1 MDLGLKDKV
10 VIVTGGG
17 AGIGGAISETLAEE
31 GAIPVIFAR
40 TEPSAEF
47 LNKIRM
53 LSPRTDWIRAD
64 VSRDDD
70 CRAGV
75 EEVHRRWG
83 KVYGLVN
90 NAGSNDGI
98 GLDAG
103 PEAFRASIDK
113 NLIHY
118 YLLAH
123 LLLDDLKALK
133 GAIVNISS
141 KTAVTGQG
149 NTSAYVAAK
158 AAQLGLTREW
168 AAALAPHGVRVNAV
182 LPAEV
187 MTPMYQRWINTMD
200 DPEAKLKE
208 ITDRIPLENRMT
220 EDREIAA
227 TTVFALSP
235 RAGHTTGQWLYVDGG
250 YVHLDRS
257 LSALNLSA

>member
-17 AGIGGAISETLAEE
+17 AGIGGAISQTLAEE

-40 TEPSAEF
+40 TEPDAAF
-47 LNKIRM
+47 LKSIKS
-53 LSPRTDWIRAD
+53 LSPKADWIHAD
-64 VSRDDD
+64 VSKDAD
-70 CRAGV
+70 CRAAV
-75 EEVHRRWG
+75 EETHRRWG
-83 KVYGLVN
+83 NVYGLVN

-123 LLLDDLKALK
+123 LLLDDLKASK

-200 DPEAKLKE
+200 DPKAKLKE

>member
-17 AGIGGAISETLAEE
+17 AGIGGAISQTLAEE

-40 TEPSAEF
+40 TEPDAAF
-47 LNKIRM
+47 LKSVKA
-53 LSPRTDWIRAD
+53 LSPKADWIHAD
-64 VSRDDD
+64 VSRDEE
-70 CRAGV
+70 CRAAV
-75 EEVHRRWG
+75 EETHQRWG

-123 LLLDDLKALK
+123 LLLDDFKASK

-141 KTAVTGQG
+141 KTAITGQG

-168 AAALAPHGVRVNAV
+168 AAALAPYGVRVNAV

-187 MTPMYQRWINTMD
+187 MTPMYKRWINTME

-250 YVHLDRS
+250 YVHLDRA

>member
-1 MDLGLKDKV
+1 MDLALKDKI

-17 AGIGGAISETLAEE
+17 AGIGGAISQTLAEE

-40 TEPSAEF
+40 TEPSAKF
-47 LNKIRM
+47 LKGIKT
-53 LSPRTDWIRAD
+53 LSPKADWIRAD
-64 VSRDDD
+64 VSNDED
-70 CRAGV
+70 CRAAV
-75 EEVHRRWG
+75 EETHRRWG

-90 NAGSNDGI
+90 NAGANDGV

-123 LLLDDLKALK
+123 LLLDDLKFLK

-200 DPEAKLKE
+200 DPEAKLRE
-208 ITDRIPLENRMT
+208 ITDRIPLEGRMT

-227 TTVFALSP
+227 TVVFSLSP
-235 RAGHTTGQWLYVDGG
+235 RAGHTTGQWHYVDGG